1 MHVRRLLLS
10 FMSLLLSQAL
20 LAAENAMP
28 FGVEV
33 GVSTLRQVQQQL
45 GNRAPLQP
53 AGQNRF
59 SGGNMFDVDGA
70 GLEVE
75 GVNKATFIFDASD
88 VLAGVVV
95 SMAKDPKS
103 LARSFSGKYKVV
115 ANRINSFMNYGYAKF
130 QKGDSVIEI
139 DAPHLSFQME
149 VRYVTSQL
157 LAAFTQQI
165 NNDKN
170 AREQRRN
177 NAL

>member
-1 MHVRRLLLS
+1 MRRLFLGL
-10 FMSLLLSQAL
+10 MSLLLSQAL

-53 AGQNRF
+53 MGQNRF

-70 GLEVE
+70 GLDVE
-75 GVNKATFIFDASD
+75 GVDKATFIFDSSG

-103 LARSFSGKYKVV
+103 LARNFSGKYKVV
-115 ANRINSFMNYGYAKF
+115 ANRIDGFMNYGYARF

-149 VRYVTSQL
+149 VRYLTSRL
-157 LAAFTQQI
+157 LAAFTQQTS
-165 NNDKN
+165 NDKT